1 MPDTEL
7 TTVRKTF
14 SGHVAGSGNSKDET
28 PSPIS
33 QLKITFPDRNT
44 EYLQAILQ
52 RYEMNIE
59 LAVPAV
65 QDNLIES
72 TTETAIPSDE
82 IDDVT
87 MQLSNDDNLKQNT
100 DSQQDSYRTAKEL
113 LASVAP
119 RPGKPRM
126 ELIVSRTNLLENA
139 IAFFKSGQYHH
150 DRALQVQFEGEPAV
164 HGGRPRREFFSLLL
178 KKLLCPTSPIRFFE
192 GRPGRYLP
200 IHNVDALVGG
210 LFKVCGQIIA
220 ASALQGGSGFP
231 CLAPPIYT
239 YLATMSLDKAM
250 DSTSIQDL
258 PDPFVAEALQKISEL
273 EDGDPE
279 FADVASSLSD
289 SLTTA
294 GYTHQLTSN
303 NKADAMLKIL
313 RQDVLLSRKAE
324 LDQLAEGLGP
334 VLEIIQRNPDVMR
347 PYYTS
352 TIIQP
357 LTAESFLDICSFE
370 STIPANLK
378 AFFVQYVY
386 RAGSEKLA
394 RLLQFC
400 TGSLEVPMMGFHDP
414 ERITV
419 STVTSVYPNA
429 ATCSMI
435 LELPVQCVSEEQL
448 RDSLDSVLDIQ
459 STGFGVV

>member
-1 MPDTEL
+1 
-7 TTVRKTF
+7 
-14 SGHVAGSGNSKDET
+14 
-28 PSPIS
+28 
-33 QLKITFPDRNT
+33 
-44 EYLQAILQ
+44 
-52 RYEMNIE
+52 
-59 LAVPAV
+59 
-65 QDNLIES
+65 
-72 TTETAIPSDE
+72 
-82 IDDVT
+82 

-119 RPGKPRM
+119 GPCKPRM
-126 ELIVSRTNLLENA
+126 RLIVSRTNLLEDA

-164 HGGRPRREFFSLLL
+164 DGGGPRREFFSLLL